1 MRRATVDSNQGDRA
15 VEQQLIAQARVAGR
29 TVLDEVESKQL
40 VAAWGVPVVP
50 TRSAATASDARRLA
64 HELGFPAALKLR
76 SPDVVHKSDVGGV
89 RLHLLDDEA
98 VERAFEE
105 LRAAAGAA
113 SPPLAFDGVA
123 VQPMAP
129 PGVELL
135 AGAYRDPQFG
145 PVISFGIGGLMVEVY
160 EDVAVRVA
168 PLGPVDALEMVGE
181 IRATRLLDGFRGR
194 PPLDREAIQRVL
206 LRLSDLMVASPDV
219 QELDLNPL
227 IGYPSGVLAVDA
239 RVVLS
244 P

>member
-1 MRRATVDSNQGDRA
+1 V
-15 VEQQLIAQARVAGR
+15 QQELIARARVAGR
-29 TVLDEVESKQL
+29 MVLDEVESKQL
-40 VAAWGVPVVP
+40 VATWGVPVVP

-64 HELGFPAALKLR
+64 RELGLPAALKLR

-89 RLHLLDDEA
+89 RLGLPDDEA

-113 SPPLAFDGVA
+113 KPPVAFGGVA

-135 AGAYRDPQFG
+135 AGAYRDAQFG

-168 PLGPVDALEMVGE
+168 PLEPVDALEMIAE

-194 PPLDREAIQRVL
+194 PPVDREAIRRVL
-206 LRLSDLMVASPDV
+206 LRLSDLMIASPDIE
-219 QELDLNPL
+219 ELDLNPL
-227 IGYPSGVLAVDA
+227 IGYSSGVLAVDA

-244 P
+244 PTG